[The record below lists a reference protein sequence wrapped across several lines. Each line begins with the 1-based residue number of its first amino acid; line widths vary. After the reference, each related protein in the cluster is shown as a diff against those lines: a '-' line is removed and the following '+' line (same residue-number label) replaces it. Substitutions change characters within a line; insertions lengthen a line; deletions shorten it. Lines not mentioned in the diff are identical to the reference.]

1 MRILVET
8 SDDVTEGV
16 LGMTVVG
23 ETVVG
28 EGVVGET
35 GVGEADSFSGFLSM

>member
-8 SDDVTEGV
+8 SDDVTDGV

-28 EGVVGET
+28 EAVVGET
-35 GVGEADSFSGFLSM
+35 DSFSGFLSM

>member
-8 SDDVTEGV
+8 SDDVTDGV
-16 LGMTVVG
+16 LGMTVIGETVVG

-28 EGVVGET
+28 EAVVGET
-35 GVGEADSFSGFLSM
+35 VSFSGFLSM

>member
-1 MRILVET
+1 LRILVET

-23 ETVVG
+23 ETVA
-28 EGVVGET
+28 GET
-35 GVGEADSFSGFLSM
+35 VSFSGFLSM